1 MTGWGVPE
9 SDLDGCQCETFDLGS
24 LSWET
29 EVGMFSPG
37 HSLALLLI
45 HRAKSGELVGA
56 KGPEAMGVI
65 CCRLLEKSGRLLD
78 VLAGIRCLHA
88 VGGLC

>member
-1 MTGWGVPE
+1 MAGWGVPE
-9 SDLDGCQCETFDLGS
+9 SDLDRCQCETFDLGS

-37 HSLALLLI
+37 HSLVLLLI

-56 KGPEAMGVI
+56 KG
-65 CCRLLEKSGRLLD
+65 
-78 VLAGIRCLHA
+78 
-88 VGGLC
+88 

>member
-9 SDLDGCQCETFDLGS
+9 SDLDRCQCGTFVLGS

-37 HSLALLLI
+37 YSLVLLLI
-45 HRAKSGELVGA
+45 HRTKSGELVGA
-56 KGPEAMGVI
+56 KG
-65 CCRLLEKSGRLLD
+65 
-78 VLAGIRCLHA
+78 
-88 VGGLC
+88 